1 MVRHLAAGY
10 DFLKETWKLG
20 NLETPRGLGT
30 VKRSSIRDGRSQVV
44 GYSLFSIATRSAWQ
58 CTIHVEENAWWREL
72 LPPVLNLR
80 PGCIFSQCHWQT
92 TQRLEHSFLS
102 FPSELLILLVRYEY
116 PNNNAP
122 RILLFESTFSILTKN
137 NAISFRN
144 KKILL
149 FQREREKLCAK
160 VFGTSFDPDG
170 RDGKGSEMG

>member
-1 MVRHLAAGY
+1 M
-10 DFLKETWKLG
+10 
-20 NLETPRGLGT
+20 ETPRGLGT

-102 FPSELLILLVRYEY
+102 FPFSSSSFATNIPITTLLESS
-116 PNNNAP
+116 PF
-122 RILLFESTFSILTKN
+122 LFESTFSILTKN

-149 FQREREKLCAK
+149 FQREREKLCAIVESLWNVVRSGWTRRK
-160 VFGTSFDPDG
+160 GIRNGVAEVFLGAIT
-170 RDGKGSEMG
+170 

>member
-58 CTIHVEENAWWREL
+58 CTIHVEENAWWKEL

-122 RILLFESTFSILTKN
+122 RILPILIRVN
-137 NAISFRN
+137 FLNFN
-144 KKILL
+144 
-149 FQREREKLCAK
+149 EE
-160 VFGTSFDPDG
+160 
-170 RDGKGSEMG
+170 